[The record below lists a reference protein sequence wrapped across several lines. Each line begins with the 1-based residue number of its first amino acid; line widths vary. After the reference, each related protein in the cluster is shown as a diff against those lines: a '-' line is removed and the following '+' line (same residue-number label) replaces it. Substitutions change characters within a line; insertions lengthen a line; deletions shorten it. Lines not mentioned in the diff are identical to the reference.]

1 MAKCRNQT
9 NPFYK
14 NDHDNYENFRNLV
27 LHTRLGVLIIGIN
40 IACCITKLSHY

>member
-27 LHTRLGVLIIGIN
+27 LHSRLGVLIIGITVPHY
-40 IACCITKLSHY
+40 ATVLTLS